1 MHDREAMVYL
11 IDDDLRI
18 HQALTALFSSA
29 GRALKTFLDPDEFFA
44 FKRPDVPAC
53 LILDLQLP
61 GTTGLEV
68 QAKLS
73 AGRMPPTIFLT
84 GKGDIPSTVK
94 AMKAGAVEFLEKP
107 FDADD
112 LFAAVD
118 AAILKDIASR
128 TQRQAASDVT
138 ACYSRLTPK
147 EREVLPFVVSG
158 LLSKQAAGILGTSE
172 VTIRVHRG
180 NIMRKM
186 KADSLADLVR
196 LTEQLAISPRKV

>member
-18 HQALTALFSSA
+18 HQALAALFSSA
-29 GRALKTFLDPDEFFA
+29 GRALKAFLNPDEFFA
-44 FKRPDVPAC
+44 FRQPDIPAC

-61 GTTGLEV
+61 GMTGLEV
-68 QAKLS
+68 QARL
-73 AGRMPPTIFLT
+73 AQGPTPSIIFLT

-107 FDADD
+107 IDADD

-118 AAILKDIASR
+118 AAILKDTASR
-128 TQRQAASDVT
+128 TVRQAAADVT
-138 ACYSRLTPK
+138 TCYRRLTPK

-158 LLSKQAAGILGTSE
+158 LLSKQTAGILGTSE
-172 VTIRVHRG
+172 VTVRVHRG
-180 NIMRKM
+180 NILRKM

-196 LTEQLAISPRKV
+196 LTEQLAIPPRKI

>member
-18 HQALTALFSSA
+18 HQALTALFASA
-29 GRALKTFLDPDEFFA
+29 GRALKAFFDPSDFFA
-44 FKRPDVPAC
+44 FKRPDVPTC

-61 GTTGLEV
+61 GMTGLEV
-68 QAKLS
+68 QARLS
-73 AGRMPPTIFLT
+73 AGAATPIIFLT
-84 GKGDIPSTVK
+84 GRGDIPSTVK
-94 AMKAGAVEFLEKP
+94 AMRAGAIEFLQKP

-118 AAILKDIASR
+118 AALLKDVGSR
-128 TQRQAASDVT
+128 TQRQATTDAKT
-138 ACYSRLTPK
+138 CYGRLTPK

-158 LLSKQAAGILGTSE
+158 LLSKQTAGILGTSE
-172 VTIRVHRG
+172 ITVRVHRG

-186 KADSLADLVR
+186 EADSLPHLVR
-196 LTEQLAISPRKV
+196 LTEQLAIAPRKV